1 MDKYANYSHI
11 DEKSLTEDIV
21 FSTTKRF
28 GFSMNR
34 NLNELEFEF
43 DEVVQSALVNAK
55 SFLVSDLGNEWIET
69 IVINPALPTYNRV
82 RI

>member
-1 MDKYANYSHI
+1 MDKYANYSYI